1 MGADIT
7 CVGSLTM
14 VKTFASRST
23 GLVVFEEYV
32 VSQSEVRTLKSPRV
46 MISERGDRNVIVS
59 IGLGI

>member
-7 CVGSLTM
+7 CVGSVTM

-23 GLVVFEEYV
+23 GLVVFEEY